1 MRPER
6 KLLFAVFVC
15 LLTLVTRAWG
25 QAGGT
30 GQISGTVVDQ
40 TGAGIAGATIKLT
53 KVGTSEVRQ
62 VTSNEVGD
70 YVFSLLTPGQ
80 YKLEASAP
88 GFKTVVLE
96 NVEVR
101 ITQTTTLTVML
112 EAAAQVEIVTIT
124 AEPPLVQV
132 ESAKMGRVI
141 EERSIR
147 QLPLPTRNFQQLLAL
162 SPGTSASLTNNT
174 ELGRGDQNISV
185 NGQRTTSNNV
195 IVNGVEV
202 NSPGTNST
210 PNIAVPATDTI
221 SEFIVQT
228 SLYDASYGRNAG
240 GSVAAITKSGS
251 NELHGNVYE
260 FFRNRALNAND
271 FFLNASG
278 QDRPVLTRNQF
289 GFTLGGPVVRDQ
301 AFFFGSYQGTR
312 ERNGASLTNS
322 LTFLNLNF
330 PVAGQPV
337 PVPLTDDRSRAT
349 LAARF
354 GVPEAE
360 INDIALAILNA
371 RLPDGRLAI
380 PSSTNPAGP
389 TALSGIS
396 RFREDQFNAN
406 LDVQLTTN
414 NKLAGK
420 FFFSTTPAFQALFS
434 FVGANAV
441 QAPGYGGD
449 FDIRNRVLSLSDTQV
464 FGSQTVNEFRFG
476 FSRIR
481 AESFPEEPFTAAQ
494 FGIRN
499 PLGHLFPGLPT
510 LGVTGAFTIGS
521 TPLADEASTVNTFRY
536 EDVIS
541 LVRGRHNLRFGAG
554 VRRYQVNFFF
564 NFFSRGQLIF
574 NTFQDFLRGRVGT
587 SLIGSGV
594 PDRGIRATDVDAFV
608 QDDLHLSK
616 RLTLNLGFRYEFF
629 GGLSEVRGRLVN
641 FDPSQFRFGTFSNP
655 VPPPNGIV
663 QLSNADNPL
672 PGVPSV
678 GPTLNPNDSNF
689 GPRFGFA
696 YQPYNTNRFVVRGG
710 AGVYFDRFS
719 TRLANVQLFNYP
731 YATVAAALG
740 TPFAD
745 PFAEVPPPTA
755 FPVAATVPSPIFI
768 STFVGGRRVP
778 LAPVPINGI
787 FVSPDFRSPYVYQYN
802 LGFQWEFARNLLLEV
817 GYVGSKGT
825 KLINVLNLNQPGGVA
840 PFTCGTPVP
849 CFSTNKNLFG
859 TQQVQSS
866 ATSHY
871 DSLQLSVTKRLSQ
884 GLQFLAS
891 YTLSKSIDT
900 YSGELTNEL
909 TVLPGDQQNF
919 ASQRGLSNFDR
930 THRFVYSFVYDL
942 PRLYGGDSG
951 IAQQLLNEWQIAGIA
966 TLQSGLPVTIF
977 EAVGATVFNRA
988 NFKPGFSG
996 SVAQSGSVHS
1006 KLTPFFNTGAFASA
1020 QQFLPGNVPNPF
1032 FDPRAPF
1039 GNSGRNILRGP
1050 DQRNLDFSLV
1060 KFVPITEAVRAEF
1073 RTEFF
1078 NIFNTVNFANP
1089 NANIAVPATFG
1100 RITATSAGPRII
1112 QFALKLNF

>member
-1 MRPER
+1 
-6 KLLFAVFVC
+6 V
-15 LLTLVTRAWG
+15 
-25 QAGGT
+25 
-30 GQISGTVVDQ
+30 
-40 TGAGIAGATIKLT
+40 
-53 KVGTSEVRQ
+53 
-62 VTSNEVGD
+62 
-70 YVFSLLTPGQ
+70 
-80 YKLEASAP
+80 
-88 GFKTVVLE
+88 
-96 NVEVR
+96 
-101 ITQTTTLTVML
+101 
-112 EAAAQVEIVTIT
+112 
-124 AEPPLVQV
+124 
-132 ESAKMGRVI
+132 
-141 EERSIR
+141 
-147 QLPLPTRNFQQLLAL
+147 
-162 SPGTSASLTNNT
+162 
-174 ELGRGDQNISV
+174 
-185 NGQRTTSNNV
+185 
-195 IVNGVEV
+195 
-202 NSPGTNST
+202 
-210 PNIAVPATDTI
+210 
-221 SEFIVQT
+221 
-228 SLYDASYGRNAG
+228 
-240 GSVAAITKSGS
+240 
-251 NELHGNVYE
+251 
-260 FFRNRALNAND
+260 LNAND

-289 GFTLGGPVVRDQ
+289 GFTLGGPIVRDK

-330 PVAGQPV
+330 PVSGQPA
-337 PVPLTDDRSRAT
+337 PVPLTDDRSRAG

-360 INDIALAILNA
+360 ISDVSLAILNA
-371 RLPDGRLAI
+371 RLPNGQLAI

-406 LDVQLTTN
+406 LDVQLTSN
-414 NKLAGK
+414 NRLAGK
-420 FFFSTTPAFQALFS
+420 FFFSNTPAFQALFS

-441 QAPGYGGD
+441 QVPGYGGD
-449 FDIRNRVLSLSDTQV
+449 FDIRNRVLSLSDTHV
-464 FGSQTVNEFRFG
+464 FGSNVVNEFRFG

-499 PLGHLFPGLPT
+499 PLGNLFPGLPT

-521 TPLADEASTVNTFRY
+521 TPLADEASIVNTFRY
-536 EDVIS
+536 EDLVSI
-541 LVRGRHNLRFGAG
+541 VRGRHNLRLGAG

-587 SLIGSGV
+587 SLLGSGV
-594 PDRGIRATDVDAFV
+594 PDRGIRATDVDAFI
-608 QDDLHLSK
+608 QDDIRLSN
-616 RLTLNLGFRYEFF
+616 RLTLNAGFRYEYF
-629 GGLSEVRGRLVN
+629 GGLGEVRGRLVN
-641 FDPSQFRFGTFSNP
+641 FDPSQFRVGTSMSP
-655 VPPPNGIV
+655 TPPPNGIV
-663 QLSNADNPL
+663 QLSNADDPL
-672 PGVPSV
+672 PGVPTV
-678 GPTLNPNDSNF
+678 GDTLNPNDSSF

-696 YQPYNTNRFVVRGG
+696 YQPYDTNRFVVRGG
-710 AGVYFDRFS
+710 MGVYFDRFS
-719 TRLANVQLFNYP
+719 TRFANVQLFNYP

-740 TPFAD
+740 VPFSDPFAD
-745 PFAEVPPPTA
+745 VPPPTA

-768 STFVGGRRVP
+768 STFVGGRRLP

-802 LGFQWEFARNLLLEV
+802 LGFQWEFARNFLVEV
-817 GYVGSKGT
+817 GYAGSKGT
-825 KLINVLNLNQPGGVA
+825 KLINVLNLNQPGGSA

-919 ASQRGLSNFDR
+919 ESQRGLSNFDR
-930 THRFVYSFVYDL
+930 PHRFVYSFVYDL
-942 PRLYGGDSG
+942 PRIYEGNSG
-951 IAQQLLNEWQIAGIA
+951 VARRLLNEWQIAGIA

-988 NFKPGFSG
+988 NFRPGFTG
-996 SVAQSGSVHS
+996 SAELPGSVHD
-1006 KLTPFFNTGAFASA
+1006 KLNRFFNTDVFTSA
-1020 QQFLPGNVPNPF
+1020 RDPF
-1032 FDPRAPF
+1032 FDPSAPF

-1050 DQRNLDFSLV
+1050 DQRNLDFSIV
-1060 KFVPITEAVRAEF
+1060 KFIPIAEAVRAEF

-1089 NANIAVPATFG
+1089 NANIAVPVTFG